1 MIFDSRRAEW
11 EGSERWER
19 CWEVGHVMRWWVE
32 SGGFEFWG
40 VIVLL
45 WSNGEDL
52 RDLRGY
58 LLQMPKSS
66 TAFLSIRLWICV
78 RL

>member
-1 MIFDSRRAEW
+1 MGGGED
-11 EGSERWER
+11 
-19 CWEVGHVMRWWVE
+19 VGHVMQMLV
-32 SGGFEFWG
+32 SISDFG
-40 VIVLL
+40 VVMVLL

-52 RDLRGY
+52 GVLRGY